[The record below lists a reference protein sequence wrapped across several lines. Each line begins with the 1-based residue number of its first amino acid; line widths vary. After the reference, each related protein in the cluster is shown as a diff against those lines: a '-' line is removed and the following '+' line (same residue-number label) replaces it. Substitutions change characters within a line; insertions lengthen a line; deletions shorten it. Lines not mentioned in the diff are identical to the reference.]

1 MINDI
6 VLSLWEN
13 RKRLHLMDVILNSNL
28 LDYNFI
34 GCSGLASLQKF
45 ILENNVD
52 VIDIKTGS
60 HLYSVDTKNI
70 SYVEDTADKYI
81 IHLKEGKNICLL

>member
-13 RKRLHLMDVILNSNL
+13 KERLHLMDVILNSNL
-28 LDYNFI
+28 LDYNFV

-60 HLYSVDTKNI
+60 HLYSVGAKDV
-70 SYVEDTADKYI
+70 SYVEDTVDKYI
-81 IHLKEGKNICLL
+81 IHLKGGKDICLL